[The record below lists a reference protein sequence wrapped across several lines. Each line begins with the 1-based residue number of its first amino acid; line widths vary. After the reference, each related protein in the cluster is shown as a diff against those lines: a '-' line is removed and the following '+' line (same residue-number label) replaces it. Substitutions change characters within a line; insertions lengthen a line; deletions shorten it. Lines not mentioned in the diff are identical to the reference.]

1 MKGFVMLGDLVTKDL
16 IKVNEECNDWKEAIE
31 MGAKLLEEKG
41 LVKESY
47 KEAIINNFY
56 ELGPYMVI
64 APGIVLSHAR
74 PEFGVNETGISII
87 TLKDELN
94 FGSDQNDP
102 VKLVV
107 TLAAKDNDNHV
118 GALADLMQLFMNEA
132 DLNGILNANSIENVY
147 EITKKYAK
155 GK

>member
-1 MKGFVMLGDLVTKDL
+1 M
-16 IKVNEECNDWKEAIE
+16 
-31 MGAKLLEEKG
+31 
-41 LVKESY
+41 
-47 KEAIINNFY
+47 
-56 ELGPYMVI
+56 
-64 APGIVLSHAR
+64 
-74 PEFGVNETGISII
+74 
-87 TLKDELN
+87 
-94 FGSDQNDP
+94 
-102 VKLVV
+102 V